1 MTINIFIENMVDIVC
16 SRCSHKFP
24 RPRNLWH
31 HNGVFNKYIK
41 SDIKIDEIF
50 FSNYFNDIEHGFFH
64 AFCCCYISY
73 ILTNHDNKQIG
84 FNIKDR
90 IETKKTDAIKR
101 HNYKEDKH
109 PLNIRLI
116 ASLLLHDFLKCN
128 GFSQEEHDK
137 ELKKYYSKLLP
148 ETYTHSSPSL
158 EDDNKLL
165 IKCDRMELRRYS
177 DYKEWVDK
185 RHTDLY
191 DELNEEQKSLIEEF
205 YENIRPTL
213 KYFYKNRNEIFLRH
227 GLEQAHKAN
236 YKGCFPPE
244 KSFITFSRGKSF
256 PIEIDRITNL
266 NTINIS
272 NFIKRPSENGC
283 IPTRLDR
290 RKMRYLKSVYPGE
303 KYNCSNHEW
312 HADWGGVKG
321 FITYRDFI
329 DKGGEIIDSEIRDHL
344 YANSE
349 INIKNWKFI
358 YNNTRDKNNSQIK
371 SLRENNIGIISQE
384 LLYNF
389 MGLVKILQ
397 DRMVVL
403 RKTI

>member
-16 SRCSHKFP
+16 SRCSHKCP

-165 IKCDRMELRRYS
+165 ICVVVLYGLRSTRTFLLVEVPVTTAAPPPVKLVIPDDPPPPEFIKSKTFCKVLLVSNRNNESHVMSFELFNDRAIL
-177 DYKEWVDK
+177 K
-185 RHTDLY
+185 RLY
-191 DELNEEQKSLIEEF
+191 TIAKNIAFCIRIINNPKGFALIE
-205 YENIRPTL
+205 YLHTL
-213 KYFYKNRNEIFLRH
+213 V
-227 GLEQAHKAN
+227 
-236 YKGCFPPE
+236 
-244 KSFITFSRGKSF
+244 T
-256 PIEIDRITNL
+256 
-266 NTINIS
+266 
-272 NFIKRPSENGC
+272 
-283 IPTRLDR
+283 
-290 RKMRYLKSVYPGE
+290 
-303 KYNCSNHEW
+303 
-312 HADWGGVKG
+312 
-321 FITYRDFI
+321 DFH
-329 DKGGEIIDSEIRDHL
+329 D
-344 YANSE
+344 
-349 INIKNWKFI
+349 
-358 YNNTRDKNNSQIK
+358 
-371 SLRENNIGIISQE
+371 
-384 LLYNF
+384 
-389 MGLVKILQ
+389 LV
-397 DRMVVL
+397 
-403 RKTI
+403 TA